1 MLFQVEKL
9 DSGVV
14 QRTKQACGKMSG
26 GFPPQGEEGG
36 WAQVSGA
43 DDNNDYSQ
51 GQGLLMSIQHTKMGK
66 ITQQACLS

>member
-14 QRTKQACGKMSG
+14 QRPKQACGKMSG
-26 GFPPQGEEGG
+26 GFPPHGEEGG

-43 DDNNDYSQ
+43 DDNNDILRDEGDLCLHNTLKQEGPYTA
-51 GQGLLMSIQHTKMGK
+51 GLS
-66 ITQQACLS
+66 